1 MFDDGCLSNYF
12 NENLK
17 ASLVRIS
24 NIQPRTSKF
33 WLKDNKLNFK
43 TFLEKLDF
51 LRMKLFYSITFL
63 FFLYFTTSAQNPK
76 AKEYFDKAI
85 KNLAERKNNDA
96 IENFTKAIE
105 KDSAYADAYFKLGQ
119 MNEMARNQDKTT
131 FLYRKALLLKPNEP
145 TYVQAYSYLGSRA
158 LRAGEYAK
166 SKEYLEFSLKIVPPN
181 SPIVKQLNRQIE
193 SCNLG
198 IEAQKKPLS
207 FQPIELDK
215 ILNFNQNQYF
225 PVLTADNETIIFTA
239 RQKEGDENLYFSKFQ
254 NNAWSQPKSIS
265 PKINTQ
271 ANEGTCSISADG
283 RTLVFTSCDSRDSFG
298 SCDLYISKKVGE
310 EWSEPKNLGLMVN
323 SSSWESQ
330 PSLSSDG
337 RILYFSSDRPTGFG
351 RKDLWMS
358 ELKQDNTWTKAIN
371 LGKEINTQYDEI
383 SPFIHA
389 NNRTLF
395 FASDGHIGLGGLDL
409 FMTEQKAGV
418 FSKPENLG
426 FPINTH
432 DDQVALFITSDG
444 KKAFYSL
451 DLKTST
457 KLYSFEIPK
466 ELSEKFKKVNF
477 VKGRIADSETKK
489 ALSAEIEL
497 IELSKNEVIERV
509 KSDSITGEYTAVIPN
524 GGKYGLFVQK
534 RAYLNK
540 SLAFDYSEKTDSE
553 GKTIDIS
560 LQKIEVIKENVR
572 LENIFFDTNKADLKP
587 ESSAELNKLLKVL
600 NENPTM
606 QIEVHGH
613 TDDIGKDADN
623 QILSQKRAEA
633 VMNFLVSNSIQNSR
647 IKAIG
652 FGKNKP
658 VLPNTSEEN
667 RQFNRR
673 IEIKVL
679 KN

>member
-1 MFDDGCLSNYF
+1 MSEHQTSDIEKY
-12 NENLK
+12 
-17 ASLVRIS
+17 
-24 NIQPRTSKF
+24 RTSKF
-33 WLKDNKLNFK
+33 SLKDNKLNFK

-63 FFLYFTTSAQNPK
+63 FFLHFTASAQNPK
-76 AKEYFDKAI
+76 AKEYFEKAI

-105 KDSAYADAYFKLGQ
+105 KDSTYADAYFKLGQ

-131 FLYRKALLLKPNEP
+131 FLYKKALLLKPNEP

-166 SKEYLEFSLKIVPPN
+166 AKEYLEFSLKTVPPN

-207 FQPIELDK
+207 LQPVELDK
-215 ILNFNQNQYF
+215 VLNFNQNQYF

-239 RQKEGDENLYFSKFQ
+239 RQKDGDENLYFSKFQ
-254 NNAWSQPKSIS
+254 NNVWSQPKSIS

-283 RTLVFTSCDSRDSFG
+283 RTLVFTSCDRRDSFG

-337 RILYFSSDRPTGFG
+337 RTLYFSSDRPAGFG

-451 DLKTST
+451 DLKSST

-466 ELSEKFKKVNF
+466 EISEKFKKVNF
-477 VKGRIADSETKK
+477 VKGKIVDSETKK

-497 IELSKNEVIERV
+497 IELSKNEVIEKV

-540 SLAFDYSEKTDSE
+540 SLVFDYLEKTDSE

-633 VMNFLVSNSIQNSR
+633 VMNFLVSNNIQSSR